1 VAEGAR
7 LESVFRGN
15 SNLGSNP
22 SLSASILTISVIQ
35 DKSKRYKKVRSPC
48 KSVDTPLWR
57 FHQSIY
63 PRVMVPSH
71 VLTLAGIAVPVNHV
85 EVTFLVSV

>member
-22 SLSASILTISVIQ
+22 SLSASIEVLRLRSGFRLRTPASLTPA
-35 DKSKRYKKVRSPC
+35 KRLKFES
-48 KSVDTPLWR
+48 
-57 FHQSIY
+57 QSL
-63 PRVMVPSH
+63 RQGF
-71 VLTLAGIAVPVNHV
+71 VL
-85 EVTFLVSV
+85 